1 MMNATLA
8 TTVAT
13 YGTKVVLNLG
23 KGPVFVANVM
33 GLISSLV
40 FMGMYVPQFLLNQQR
55 KSTEGEEGAWGL
67 VVFLFLFLCLVCHVD
82 DQKCCLK
89 A

>member
-1 MMNATLA
+1 MMNDTLS

-23 KGPVFVANVM
+23 KGPVFMANVL

-67 VVFLFLFLCLVCHVD
+67 VFFFLFFFVWFVTWTTRNV
-82 DQKCCLK
+82 